1 MSFNKRYINYT
12 NTLSALQSDTLSS
25 YYGKADAFIFQ
36 DTKSVEVYELY
47 TKGKTPKE
55 ILNILENQKI
65 EE

>member
-1 MSFNKRYINYT
+1 
-12 NTLSALQSDTLSS
+12 
-25 YYGKADAFIFQ
+25 
-36 DTKSVEVYELY
+36 VYELY